1 MSVVW
6 AFPGQGSQRKDM
18 GVGLFDRHPGV
29 VARADAVLGRSV
41 RELSADQEAL
51 RDTRAL
57 QPVLYTISALTYLD
71 LAARGPQPDFMIGHS
86 LGEYSA
92 LYASGAV
99 DFETGLR
106 LVVAR
111 AEIMGGTSGGGMLA
125 VVGLDVDRLREVLRR
140 EGADDID
147 LANHNSPVQSVLS
160 GPEESIRELAPVLR
174 RAGAGK
180 CVLLHISVAA
190 HSRYMAEAAR
200 RLGAVLDTVT
210 FREPRVPVVS
220 NVTARPHRADEIATR
235 LREHMCQGVR
245 WWESLA
251 HLVDH
256 GVTDLVEVGPGNV
269 LTKLWAVARA
279 ELPGPA
285 AGEGTSVGAGAEA
298 EAAAEA
304 EVEAETEVSESS
316 GEVPAAVPGAVPPGP
331 GGVTPAA
338 GPTGIPSL
346 ARAGRPTAE
355 RLGAAR
361 FRERYGLRLAWV
373 ASGTGDGAVGEEV
386 CRAAREAGLAAFAD
400 SVGPVDFADPMG
412 PAGFA
417 DPRGPSAFADPTGP
431 SAHADPTGPSAFA
444 DSMGPAGFT
453 DPRGPSAFA
462 DPTGPAARTGPAA
475 APDAGPVPDGPRTAE
490 APAEAMVQAVTA
502 AARHGW
508 GIGLRA
514 GPGADRLVTL
524 LLDRGVRHVETDHP
538 YGPDAALVRFRFTG
552 ARRTPAG
559 TPVARR
565 HVLARVSGLDQAA
578 AFLRPPSPDILAELV
593 RTGGLS
599 AQEADAARELPV
611 ASDLAVQAP
620 AGWHADG
627 ADAYQL
633 LPSVAALAARGPGPE
648 PVHVGLRGVVG
659 TPEQAATAFALGA
672 AFLVSTS
679 LTACA
684 PNARLSAELGR
695 TLTEVTDDDL
705 TWAPTE
711 RYATLGVP
719 ARVVR
724 RGTLF
729 PARAH
734 LLHRLLR
741 AHRFLAEVPAAR
753 RRHIEEEVLGGPA
766 AGPPPGAL
774 DGRVRTTDVF
784 RWYVRET
791 ARRTGAGD
799 PVRPLDHQLPCDPEL
814 THFNRAALGTE
825 LAARQ
830 ARTPGAVA
838 GHLLTKAA
846 ELLAAGVV
854 SRAEMRP

>member
-285 AGEGTSVGAGAEA
+285 AGVGTLVGAGAGAGTEA
-298 EAAAEA
+298 EVEVEVEVGAAAEA
-304 EVEAETEVSESS
+304 EVEAETEVSEASR
-316 GEVPAAVPGAVPPGP
+316 EVPAAVPGAVPPGA

-338 GPTGIPSL
+338 GPMGTPSL

-400 SVGPVDFADPMG
+400 SVGPVDFADQMGPSAFADQMG

-417 DPRGPSAFADPTGP
+417 DPRGPSD
-431 SAHADPTGPSAFA
+431 
-444 DSMGPAGFT
+444 
-453 DPRGPSAFA
+453 FA

-475 APDAGPVPDGPRTAE
+475 APDAGRVPDGPRTAE
-490 APAEAMVQAVTA
+490 APAEALVQAVTA

-524 LLDRGVRHVETDHP
+524 LLDRGVRHVEADHP

-578 AFLRPPSPDILAELV
+578 AFLRPPSPDLLAELV

-684 PNARLSAELGR
+684 PNARLSAQLGR

-766 AGPPPGAL
+766 AGLPPGAL

-814 THFNRAALGTE
+814 THFNRAALGTG

>member
-285 AGEGTSVGAGAEA
+285 AGVGTLVGADAGAGTEA
-298 EAAAEA
+298 EVEVGAAAEA
-304 EVEAETEVSESS
+304 EVEAETEVSEASR
-316 GEVPAAVPGAVPPGP
+316 EVPAAVPGAVPPGA

-338 GPTGIPSL
+338 GPTGTPSL
-346 ARAGRPTAE
+346 ARPGRPTAE

-400 SVGPVDFADPMG
+400 SVGPVDFADSVGPVDFADQMG
-412 PAGFA
+412 PS
-417 DPRGPSAFADPTGP
+417 D
-431 SAHADPTGPSAFA
+431 
-444 DSMGPAGFT
+444 
-453 DPRGPSAFA
+453 FA

-490 APAEAMVQAVTA
+490 APAEALVQAVTA

-524 LLDRGVRHVETDHP
+524 LLDRGVRHVEADHP

-578 AFLRPPSPDILAELV
+578 AFLRPPSPDLLAELV

-684 PNARLSAELGR
+684 PNARLSAQLGR

-766 AGPPPGAL
+766 AGLPPGAL

>member
-18 GVGLFDRHPGV
+18 GAGLFDRHPGV

-41 RELSADQEAL
+41 RELCADQEAL

-160 GPEESIRELAPVLR
+160 GPEESIRGLAPVLR

-251 HLVDH
+251 HLVDQ
-256 GVTDLVEVGPGNV
+256 GVTDLVEIGPGNV

-285 AGEGTSVGAGAEA
+285 AGEETVAGARTEAEA
-298 EAAAEA
+298 EAG
-304 EVEAETEVSESS
+304 AETEVS
-316 GEVPAAVPGAVPPGP
+316 GAARRVPADAPRAVPPSLGA
-331 GGVTPAA
+331 VTPAE
-338 GPTGIPSL
+338 GPPGAPSR
-346 ARAGRPTAE
+346 ARAGRPAAE

-400 SVGPVDFADPMG
+400 PMG
-412 PAGFA
+412 P
-417 DPRGPSAFADPTGP
+417 SACSG
-431 SAHADPTGPSAFA
+431 
-444 DSMGPAGFT
+444 
-453 DPRGPSAFA
+453 
-462 DPTGPAARTGPAA
+462 PTGPAVLAGPAGATVADPVRDEARTEEAA
-475 APDAGPVPDGPRTAE
+475 VGALVP
-490 APAEAMVQAVTA
+490 AVTA

-524 LLDRGVRHVETDHP
+524 LLARGVRHVEADHP

-578 AFLRPPSPDILAELV
+578 AFLRPPSPALLAELV

-599 AQEADAARELPV
+599 APEADAARELPV

-695 TLTEVTDDDL
+695 TLTELGDDDI

-729 PARAH
+729 PARAN

-741 AHRFLAEVPAAR
+741 AHRFLAEVPEAR

-766 AGPPPGAL
+766 AEPPPGAV
-774 DGRVRTTDVF
+774 DGGVRTADVF

-791 ARRTGAGD
+791 ARRTSAGD

-814 THFNRAALGTE
+814 THFNRAAVGTE